1 MQSIALLLSLAGAA
15 SAQIV
20 NGVSMVPISAASTT
34 AAYDSSSAAATAAYD
49 SSAASSSANG
59 YYGSA
64 SSSAQAYSAAATGY
78 SAASTTSAAP
88 ASYTTP
94 PPSTST
100 DMSYSS
106 FMSGGYSS
114 MNCGYGYSKA
124 SDGSCTSM
132 SWVRDFLELWI
143 SLGVG
148 AHEGRFCSIKLRGVM
163 RRSSSTIR
171 EFRCLILLNS
181 EGCFLSCVWRD
192 YTPQLRSSHEA
203 S

>member
-94 PPSTST
+94 PPF
-100 DMSYSS
+100 DVD
-106 FMSGGYSS
+106 GYVVFVVYV
-114 MNCGYGYSKA
+114 GRLFEY
-124 SDGSCTSM
+124 
-132 SWVRDFLELWI
+132 ELWVWVFESVGWVVYI
-143 SLGVG
+143 YVLG
-148 AHEGRFCSIKLRGVM
+148 A
-163 RRSSSTIR
+163 
-171 EFRCLILLNS
+171 
-181 EGCFLSCVWRD
+181 
-192 YTPQLRSSHEA
+192 
-203 S
+203 